1 MAVAGREGRF
11 LSTRV
16 AAREGSAMFLSILVA
31 LCLWLH
37 LALGVRGAPCEAV
50 RIPMCRH
57 MPWNITRMPNH
68 LHHSTQ
74 ENAILAIE
82 QYEELVDVNCSAV
95 LRFFLCAMYA
105 PICTL
110 EFLHDPIKPCKSV
123 CQRARDDCEPLMK
136 MYNHSWPENLAC
148 EELPVY
154 DRGVCISPEAIVT
167 DLPEDVKWIDIT
179 ADMMVQERP
188 LDVDCKRL
196 SPDRCKCKKVKPT
209 LATYLSKNYSY
220 VIHAKI
226 KAVQR
231 SGCNEVTTV
240 VDVKEIFKSSS
251 PIPRTQ
257 VPLITNSSCQCPH
270 ILPHQDVLIM
280 CYEWRSRMMLLE
292 NCLVEKWRDQLSKRS
307 IQWEERLREQRRTIQ
322 DKKKTAGRT
331 SRSNPPKPKGKPPA
345 PKPASPKKN
354 IKTRSAQKKTNP
366 KKV

>member
-1 MAVAGREGRF
+1 MRAPR
-11 LSTRV
+11 L
-16 AAREGSAMFLSILVA
+16 LA
-31 LCLWLH
+31 LCLWLR
-37 LALGVRGAPCEAV
+37 LARDVRGAPCEAV

-57 MPWNITRMPNH
+57 MPWNLTRMPNH

-74 ENAILAIE
+74 ENAVLAIE

-105 PICTL
+105 PICAL

-123 CQRARDDCEPLMK
+123 CQRARDGCEPLMK
-136 MYNHSWPENLAC
+136 RYNHSWPESLAC
-148 EELPVY
+148 DELPLY

-167 DLPEDVKWIDIT
+167 DLPEDVKWMDIT
-179 ADMMVQERP
+179 PDMMVQEKP
-188 LDVDCKRL
+188 LDADCKRM

-231 SGCNEVTTV
+231 SGCHEVTTV
-240 VDVKEIFKSSS
+240 VDVKEIFKSLS

-307 IQWEERLREQRRTIQ
+307 IQWEERLQEQQRTIQ
-322 DKKKTAGRT
+322 DKKRTAGRI
-331 SRSNPPKPKGKPPA
+331 SRSNPPKPKAKPPI

-354 IKTRSAQKKTNP
+354 IKARSAQRKMNP
-366 KKV
+366 KKTVS

>member
-1 MAVAGREGRF
+1 M
-11 LSTRV
+11 L
-16 AAREGSAMFLSILVA
+16 LSILTA
-31 LCLWLH
+31 LCLWLR

-136 MYNHSWPENLAC
+136 MYNHSWPESLAC

-179 ADMMVQERP
+179 PDMMVQERP

-196 SPDRCKCKKVKPT
+196 SP
-209 LATYLSKNYSY
+209 

-307 IQWEERLREQRRTIQ
+307 IQWEERLQEQQRTIQ
-322 DKKKTAGRT
+322 DKKRTAGRT
-331 SRSNPPKPKGKPPA
+331 SRSNPPKPKGKQPA
-345 PKPASPKKN
+345 PKPASAKKN
-354 IKTRSAQKKTNP
+354 IKARSAQKRTNQ

>member
-1 MAVAGREGRF
+1 ML
-11 LSTRV
+11 LSV
-16 AAREGSAMFLSILVA
+16 LAA
-31 LCLWLH
+31 LCLGLR

-82 QYEELVDVNCSAV
+82 QYEELVDVNCSSV

-136 MYNHSWPENLAC
+136 MYNHSWPESLAC
-148 EELPVY
+148 DELPVY

-179 ADMMVQERP
+179 PDMMVQERP

-251 PIPRTQ
+251 PIPRMQ

-307 IQWEERLREQRRTIQ
+307 IQWEERLQEQRRTVQ
-322 DKKKTAGRT
+322 DKKRTAGRT
-331 SRSNPPKPKGKPPA
+331 GRSNTPKPKGKPPA
-345 PKPASPKKN
+345 PRPASPKKT
-354 IKTRSAQKKTNP
+354 IKARSAQKRTNP
-366 KKV
+366 KRV